1 MKKTMIGATCALTL
15 ALSSFAL
22 AGCSSQE
29 QKSADF
35 SGVQSVAEL
44 ATLKCYYHNVAKAE
58 QDGGLFDI
66 GYKKVWVEYDGI
78 VEIGVDVSQVTISE
92 PDAEGKV
99 RVHVPD
105 AKILNVNV
113 DKDSIGD
120 PLIDRGPITDATAE
134 EKTAAFAAAQKDME
148 EAAQK
153 NSAMMAQSRER
164 AKQVIEGYVKNVG
177 SEMGE
182 EYTVEWV

>member
-15 ALSSFAL
+15 VLGSFAL
-22 AGCSSQE
+22 VGCSSQE

-58 QDGGLFDI
+58 QNGGLFDI

-78 VEIGVDVSQVTISE
+78 VEVGVDVSQVTISE
-92 PDAEGKV
+92 PDGEGKV
-99 RVHVPD
+99 RVHIPD
-105 AKILNVNV
+105 AKILGVNV

-120 PLIDRGPITDATAE
+120 PLIDRGPITDVTADEKNRSFRCCPE
-134 EKTAAFAAAQKDME
+134 EHGRSRSE
-148 EAAQK
+148 EQRD
-153 NSAMMAQSRER
+153 NGPGSRTRE
-164 AKQVIEGYVKNVG
+164 ASY
-177 SEMGE
+177 
-182 EYTVEWV
+182 

>member
-1 MKKTMIGATCALTL
+1 MKKTMIGAMCALTL
-15 ALSSFAL
+15 VLGSFAL
-22 AGCSSQE
+22 VGCSSQE

-78 VEIGVDVSQVTISE
+78 VEVGVDVSQVTISE

-99 RVHVPD
+99 RVHIPD
-105 AKILNVNV
+105 AKIL
-113 DKDSIGD
+113 G
-120 PLIDRGPITDATAE
+120 
-134 EKTAAFAAAQKDME
+134 
-148 EAAQK
+148 
-153 NSAMMAQSRER
+153 
-164 AKQVIEGYVKNVG
+164 
-177 SEMGE
+177 
-182 EYTVEWV
+182 

>member
-1 MKKTMIGATCALTL
+1 MRKTKLGMACALVL
-15 ALSSFAL
+15 ALGSFGL
-22 AGCSSQE
+22 AGCAQE

-58 QDGGLFDI
+58 QDGGWFDV
-66 GYKKVWVEYDGI
+66 GYKKVWTEYDGI
-78 VEIGVDVSQVTISE
+78 VEVGVDVSQVTISE
-92 PDAEGKV
+92 PDGEGKV
-99 RVHVPD
+99 RVHVPE
-105 AKILNVNV
+105 AQILNVNV

-120 PLIDRGPITDATAE
+120 PLVDKGPITDVTTE
-134 EKTAAFAAAQKDME
+134 EKTNAFAAAQQTME
-148 EAAQK
+148 DSAQK
-153 NSAMMAQSRER
+153 NTAILSQARER

-177 SEMGE
+177 TEMGE